1 MSTPTFANSAAA
13 SAAADRRPPTSASRP
28 VKLFIGGL
36 TRNTTT
42 KLLRD
47 HFSQYGRILDCV
59 AMVQPDGRPRG
70 FGYVTLDSA
79 AAADRCLGEPQVVDG
94 RVVDMK
100 RAVPGSPVAQCGG
113 GGGGFQ
119 HAAAGAAGNG
129 GDARGLLGV
138 RGQRRE
144 RRDAGVQGQGR
155 SPSHAYGAS
164 PSPFFPAGAWEAASV
179 PCSPT
184 EAQIMAAQIMAAQA
198 ALAAQASAAWAAA
211 WAAASP
217 KAAAEFDCLT
227 LMRRGASGS
236 TTASVCESLNL
247 LTGDASGR
255 HCAFG
260 SFCAPSPM
268 SSAAARRASTAAAAT
283 PSAASKG
290 FCALSCET
298 PEFVPG
304 SAARAANSST
314 QEDEDD
320 TPEKLALPVKPST
333 RRRTILGDITN
344 LSSPM
349 KVTLPAAI
357 KSSIMMTSLAGLDES
372 GSFRSRRSASLEI
385 YEDELEG
392 GVDAGK
398 ENVAH
403 PCFSLPP
410 GLQPPQHLRPFVK
423 QLGAAPGLLR

>member
-13 SAAADRRPPTSASRP
+13 FAAADRRPPTSASRP

-119 HAAAGAAGNG
+119 HGAAGAAGNG

-217 KAAAEFDCLT
+217 KAAAEFDCLN
-227 LMRRGASGS
+227 LMRRGASGC

-283 PSAASKG
+283 PSGASKG
-290 FCALSCET
+290 FGALSCET

-304 SAARAANSST
+304 SAARAVNSST

-320 TPEKLALPVKPST
+320 TPEKLALPAKPST

-344 LSSPM
+344 LSPM
-349 KVTLPAAI
+349 KVMLPAAI
-357 KSSIMMTSLAGLDES
+357 KSGSFSCASTSFEEP
-372 GSFRSRRSASLEI
+372 GSFRLRRPASAFDI
-385 YEDELEG
+385 FEDERQG
-392 GVDAGK
+392 AGEAESNK
-398 ENVAH
+398 ENAT
-403 PCFSLPP
+403 PLGFSFPP
-410 GLQPPQHLRPFVK
+410 GLEPPQRARATSF
-423 QLGAAPGLLR
+423 AATPLLLR